1 MGVSR
6 RGLAGA
12 SSWRSS
18 SARPVADAPIF
29 SRRSFLTGSALAVA
43 GGVTWAP
50 GAASAILDEQP
61 RHLLGLYKSTE
72 IFASNEGPRPKT
84 ATLNE
89 IHQWAQMPLNWL
101 GLMVEYHDVSHGLP
115 AETAMRRYCGVVTW
129 FETDDMDDALAYARW
144 LGAQVR
150 AGRRV
155 VILGVLGALRDRRTG
170 ALVSPAALAETLAPL
185 GLEFRGRPTK
195 DPRLIALK
203 WKDPR
208 MVEFERK
215 LPPGLPGYTHVVS
228 HRPDTRVHLALERR
242 DVPGSESHLVI
253 TGPWG
258 GYAGA
263 PYLGF
268 LGTVPVA
275 SYTGS
280 AQKQVVDTAPAPG
293 RVHGAQWLL
302 NPFTF
307 FETALGIADWP
318 RPDVT
323 TLNGRRIV
331 YCHIDGDGI
340 RNESEVRRGALSGE
354 VILEQILARFP
365 LPTTVSVV
373 VADVEPRLLG
383 SARTQALARALFA
396 MPHVEAAS
404 HTYFHPL
411 DWETQTRS
419 FDLPGHPYSL
429 ETETRGSIRYI
440 DEHLLPA
447 GKRVRVFQWSGSTNV
462 PEDAL
467 AIIEGLGVANINGG
481 DPMFDGQWPSYG
493 RVAPLMRQVG
503 RHWQIYTSA
512 ANENLYT
519 NLWTGSFY
527 GFRRVIETF
536 RNTGAPRRVSPI
548 NIYYHFYSGERV
560 ASLGALQ
567 TIYEW
572 VTAQRPAPVFASEY
586 LAMVTGFRTARIAR
600 TGQGWRVWDHGEL
613 RTVRFDG
620 AGVDVDVTRS
630 RGVLGSCRHGGSLYV
645 HLEGPGEALI
655 VLNPRPPDVPRLVS
669 ASHRVVGFARAGGT
683 VTLRLTGVGAKSVEV
698 GGLPADGEVNVAV
711 ADAAGSRRLL
721 ARVNRDG
728 VVTVE
733 AGSGD
738 PVTVSLT

>member
-1 MGVSR
+1 VLG
-6 RGLAGA
+6 
-12 SSWRSS
+12 
-18 SARPVADAPIF
+18 
-29 SRRSFLTGSALAVA
+29 VA
-43 GGVTWAP
+43 GGVTWAS
-50 GAASAILDEQP
+50 GAVCEILDEQP
-61 RHLLGLYKSTE
+61 RHLLALYKSTE

-101 GLMVEYHDVSHGLP
+101 GLMVEYHDVSRGLP
-115 AETAMRRYCGVVTW
+115 AETAMRRYRGVVTW
-129 FETDDMDDALAYARW
+129 FETDDMDDALGYARW

-155 VILGVLGALRDRRTG
+155 VILGMLGALRDRRTG
-170 ALVSPAALAETLAPL
+170 ALVSLAALAEALAPL
-185 GLEFRGRPTK
+185 GLEFRGRSTK

-203 WKDPR
+203 WKDPG

-215 LPPGLPGYTHVVS
+215 LPPGLPNYTHVVS
-228 HRPDTRVHLALERR
+228 HRPDARIHLVLERR
-242 DVPGSESHLVI
+242 DVPGSESHLVV

-258 GYAGA
+258 GYAGDH
-263 PYLGF
+263 YVGF
-268 LGTVPVA
+268 RGTVPVA
-275 SYTGS
+275 SYTGP
-280 AQKQVVDTAPAPG
+280 AQNQAVDLAPVSGQV
-293 RVHGAQWLL
+293 RGAQWLL
-302 NPFTF
+302 NPFAF
-307 FETALGIADWP
+307 FETALGVADWP

-373 VADVEPRLLG
+373 VADVEPSLLG
-383 SARTQALARALFA
+383 SARTHALARALFA
-396 MPHVEAAS
+396 VPHVEAGS
-404 HTYFHPL
+404 HTYSHPL
-411 DWETQTRS
+411 DWETHTRS
-419 FDLPGHPYSL
+419 FDLPGRPYSL

-440 DEHLLPA
+440 NERLLPS

-462 PEDAL
+462 PEDAF
-467 AIIEGLGVANINGG
+467 AIVDGLGVANINGG
-481 DPMFDGQWPSYG
+481 DPMFDGQWPSYR

-519 NLWTGSFY
+519 NLWRGPFY

-536 RNTGAPRRVSPI
+536 RNTEAPRRVSPI

-567 TIYEW
+567 TVYEW
-572 VTAQRPAPVFASEY
+572 VAAQRPAPIFTSEY
-586 LAMVTGFRTARIAR
+586 LAMVAGFRTVRVAR

-613 RTVRFDG
+613 RTVRFDRPD
-620 AGVDVDVTRS
+620 VDVDVTRS
-630 RGVLGSCRHGGSLYV
+630 RGVLGSCRHRGSLYV

-655 VLNPRPPDVPRLVS
+655 VLSSRPPDVPRLVS
-669 ASHRVVGFARAGGT
+669 SSHRVVGFARAGGT
-683 VTLRLTGVGAKSVEV
+683 VTLRLTGFGAKSMEV
-698 GGLPADGEVNVAV
+698 GGFPGGREVSVEV
-711 ADAAGSRRLL
+711 TDAAGSRRLP
-721 ARVNRDG
+721 ARPDRDG
-728 VVTVE
+728 VVTVD

-738 PVTVSLT
+738 PVTVRFA